1 MSSRKREERNRN
13 GDTSKR
19 GIISPLN
26 KFYHRV
32 GMEEGAKH
40 ENNVNENR
48 ESRIYGPRGRSTC

>member
-32 GMEEGAKH
+32 GMGEGAKH

-48 ESRIYGPRGRSTC
+48 ES